1 MMELRHLRYFVAVA
15 GTMNV
20 TRAARDLHL
29 AQPALSQQIKA
40 LEAELGVA
48 LLRRSGRGIELT
60 AAGRRFHEDAR
71 TILDQSHAAVLA
83 AQQVARGDVG
93 RLAVGMTES
102 AGFSPMVT
110 EPIRR
115 FIRAHPGV
123 NLTLVE
129 GRTDDL
135 VKALADR
142 AIDVALVRPP
152 VVAEPGWRISSFH
165 REPLVA
171 AIPND
176 HILAGRGA
184 LRAADLDGVMLIWP
198 RRRGGGGGVSQVL
211 DAALHDSGITLKG
224 FLDTTEF
231 ATAINMAA
239 TGIGIALVPQSLSG
253 LRPDAVVFAPFE
265 PKAPIFAELVLV
277 TRIDGHAP
285 AARKFEDYFSIDP

>member
-15 GTMNV
+15 GTMSV

-60 AAGRRFHEDAR
+60 AAGRRFHEDAK
-71 TILDQSHAAVLA
+71 TILAQSQSAVLA

-93 RLAVGMTES
+93 RLVVGMTES

-123 NLTLVE
+123 DLTLIE
-129 GRTDDL
+129 GRTEDL

-152 VVAEPGWRISSFH
+152 VAAEAGWRISSFH
-165 REPLVA
+165 RERLVA
-171 AIPND
+171 AVPSD
-176 HILAGRGA
+176 HPLAARPA
-184 LRAADLDGVMLIWP
+184 LHAADLEGLTVVWP

-211 DAALHDSGITLKG
+211 DAALRDSGVVLKG

-239 TGIGIALVPQSLSG
+239 TGIGIALVPESLSG

-265 PKAPIFAELVLV
+265 PQTPIFAELVLV
-277 TRIDGHAP
+277 TRVDGHAP
-285 AARKFEDYFSIDP
+285 AAKNFQDYFSVRA

>member
-60 AAGRRFHEDAR
+60 AAGRRFHDDAR
-71 TILDQSHAAVLA
+71 AILDLGHSAVLA

-123 NLTLVE
+123 DLTLIE
-129 GRTDDL
+129 GRTEDL
-135 VKALADR
+135 VRALADR

-152 VVAEPGWRISSFH
+152 VAAEAEWRVLSFH

-171 AIPND
+171 AIPSD
-176 HILAGRGA
+176 HSLAGRTA
-184 LRAADLDGVMLIWP
+184 IRAADLDGVTLIWP

-211 DAALHDSGITLKG
+211 DAALRDSGIKIKG

-239 TGIGIALVPQSLSG
+239 TGIGIALVPESLSG
-253 LRPDAVVFAPFE
+253 LRPDAVAFAPFE
-265 PKAPIFAELVLV
+265 PKRPIFAELVLV
-277 TRIDGHAP
+277 ARIDGYAP
-285 AARKFEDYFSIDP
+285 AAANFEAYFSRSA